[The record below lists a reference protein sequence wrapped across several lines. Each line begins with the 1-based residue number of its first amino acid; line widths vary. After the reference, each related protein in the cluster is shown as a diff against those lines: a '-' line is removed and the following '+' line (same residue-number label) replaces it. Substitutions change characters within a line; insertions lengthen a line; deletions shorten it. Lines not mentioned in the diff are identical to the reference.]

1 MSPGAVYERPGYA
14 YRTPGVYFEWLAR
27 TRTVLEPRTDIA
39 GFVGIAERGPLHRP
53 VRVESWNAF
62 TSTFGAHIAAGY
74 LAYAVEAFFANGG
87 RTCWVVRVADP
98 TKARRAAI
106 ELDDDGGSPALGLT
120 ARTPG
125 SWANRLLVTLA
136 RTGPER
142 FGLTLTLPDGTVE
155 QWPSLTMRD
164 GDPHNAIAVLND
176 DGGGGG
182 SRLVE
187 AAVLSGTAG
196 TPDARSPKLRG
207 GMGRLTGGVDGL
219 STLETSHVDGV
230 GSPPDTPWGLRAL
243 EDVDEVAIVAVPDAM
258 AKPVVAEPE
267 TRPRQPRCADPDSR
281 PLPPAE
287 PPPTSDFPPP
297 FDDVQLDA
305 LRSAIVGHCVRLG
318 DRVAVLDP
326 PRELRTPEAVSAWRS
341 GLDTSYAALYFP
353 WVLAPD
359 PRRFDGLLRPVP
371 PCGHVAGVYARTPVH
386 EPPAGNRIENAIAL
400 DVAVG
405 DIAHGDLNERGVNV
419 LRLYSGRGVRIA
431 GARTL
436 SSDRLWQFVNVRR
449 LVSMIEEAIDE
460 GVAWSV
466 FEPGDDVLWGELDRV
481 VRAFLDGIW
490 RRGMLDGATAD
501 DAFFVRCDETTNP
514 PQERDQGRLWCL
526 VGLRPPW
533 PAEFVVVR
541 IGNATGA
548 ARGIPDAEAAD
559 A

>member
-27 TRTVLEPRTDIA
+27 TRTVREPRADIA
-39 GFVGIAERGPLHRP
+39 GFVGIAARGPLHQP

-62 TSTFGAHIAAGY
+62 TSTFGAHVATGY

-87 RTCWVVRVADP
+87 TTCWVVRVADP
-98 TKARRAAI
+98 ANARRAALT
-106 ELDDDGGSPALGLT
+106 LDDDGGNPALALT
-120 ARTPG
+120 ARSEG
-125 SWANRLLVTLA
+125 SWANRMLVALA

-142 FGLTLTLPDGTVE
+142 FGLSLTLPDGTVE
-155 QWPSLTMRD
+155 QWPNLTMRD
-164 GDPHNAIAVLND
+164 GDAHNVIAVLND
-176 DGGGGG
+176 EGGGG
-182 SRLVE
+182 SRLVD
-187 AAVLSGTAG
+187 AAVLSATAG

-207 GMGRLTGGVDGL
+207 GMGRLSDGVDGL

-230 GSPPDTPWGLRAL
+230 GSPPDQPWGLRAL

-258 AKPVVAEPE
+258 TKPVVAEPE
-267 TRPRQPRCADPDSR
+267 TRPRQPRCSDPDSQ
-281 PLPPAE
+281 PLPPPE

-297 FDDVQLDA
+297 FDGVQLDA
-305 LRSAIVGHCVRLG
+305 MRTAIVAHCIRLG

-326 PRELRTPEAVSAWRS
+326 PRELRTPEAVSGWRS
-341 GLDTSYAALYFP
+341 GLDTSYVAVYFP

-359 PRRFDGLLRPVP
+359 PRRLEGLVRAVP

-386 EPPAGNRIENAIAL
+386 EPPAGNRMENAIAL

-419 LRLYSGRGVRIA
+419 LRLYSGRGIRIA
-431 GARTL
+431 GARTV

-449 LVSMIEEAIDE
+449 LVNLIEEAIE
-460 GVAWSV
+460 ESCAWSV
-466 FEPGDDVLWGELDRV
+466 FEPGDTALWGELDRI
-481 VRAFLDGIW
+481 VRAFLDSLW

-501 DAFFVRCDETTNP
+501 EAFFVRCDETTNP
-514 PQERDQGRLWCL
+514 PQERDAGRVSCL
-526 VGLRPPW
+526 VGLQPPW